1 MITSK
6 IIYLCVGCPDT
17 KAIDMR
23 PPLKAKL
30 TLITLFSICICS
42 LTVNLPASAEVKDV
56 LDPHQFFGQAK
67 AGYVAAQKVP
77 EICDKLFCYCGC
89 DLTDCHGSLLE
100 CFTSDHGVDCHIC
113 QEEALIAL
121 KMHRKNKSLA
131 EIQKYIDKRY
141 EHEYPFQVE
150 SEVLKKY
157 KAERLWK
164 DSTDK
169 DKNKE
174 KASSQKKESTE
185 KKKSASSPSCCS
197 GKKSKSP

>member
-1 MITSK
+1 
-6 IIYLCVGCPDT
+6 
-17 KAIDMR
+17 MR
-23 PPLKAKL
+23 PPLATKL
-30 TLITLFSICICS
+30 TFVTQCLICFYL
-42 LTVNLPASAEVKDV
+42 LTVNPTASAETKEV

-89 DLTDCHGSLLE
+89 DRTDCHGSLLE

-113 QEEALIAL
+113 QEEALLAL
-121 KMHRKNKSLA
+121 KMHRKKKSLA

-150 SEVLKKY
+150 SETLKKY

-164 DSTDK
+164 ESSDK

-174 KASSQKKESTE
+174 KPSSPKKESGE
-185 KKKSASSPSCCS
+185 KKNSSCCS
-197 GKKSKSP
+197 GKKSESP